1 MTTLTPKTAP
11 GLDPESYYIL
21 DCAVELGELTPLE
34 AQVFRANTPA
44 AHQFARRGDHDIL
57 PPHWLRNTARDF
69 LDNLSVEARYV
80 WALHSIPGVEAGLQL
95 FQQRL
100 EFVVQTKAQTD
111 LGIRKPFRLDFV
123 EETRDPVFD
132 EVYFPSVHDITPAT
146 VTRFIEA
153 LYGAQRVQ
161 LATDIDVVY
170 EALSWL
176 QSGNIATARRL
187 ARELGL
193 VSADSDFA
201 HPPTV
206 QQVYNNLA
214 AKKRK
219 QQKARGAIKKAVKLF
234 TRMGREQHVRL
245 MVHGQEV
252 VLSNPDSPFKFVL
265 KPHGA
270 GWLEEKTVTLGGHVP
285 YQLSLYT
292 KDDVFLARLCV
303 LFDQT
308 PVLDQLLALTMF
320 VQAGDELELLKT
332 ANWFGVVDAPQV
344 REVLSLHAPVLIEKV
359 PLPLNGKGPLSAIL
373 EDSGFWKEHAH
384 WEPYKAP
391 VTQWVKGWLG
401 DLYGSLAGL
410 SGTSVPRLSAL

>member
-1 MTTLTPKTAP
+1 MASAMPKTAP

-44 AHQFARRGDHDIL
+44 AHQFARRGNHDIL

-111 LGIRKPFRLDFV
+111 LGIRKPLRLDFV

-132 EVYFPSVHDITPAT
+132 AVYFPTVHDITPAN
-146 VTRFIEA
+146 VTRFVEA
-153 LYGAQRVQ
+153 LYGAQRAQ
-161 LATDIDVVY
+161 LAEDLDVVY

-176 QSGNIATARRL
+176 QAGNLATARRL
-187 ARELGL
+187 AHELGL
-193 VSADSDFA
+193 VRTGSDFM

-206 QQVYNNLA
+206 RQVYDDLA

-234 TRMGREQHVRL
+234 TRLGKEQNVRL
-245 MVHGQEV
+245 MVQGQEV

-265 KPHGA
+265 KPHGP

-292 KDDVFLARLCV
+292 KEDVFLARLCV

-332 ANWFGVVDAPQV
+332 ANWFGVADAVQV
-344 REVLSLHAPVLIEKV
+344 RSILEARAPALVDKV
-359 PLPLNGKGPLSAIL
+359 PLPASGKGPLSAIL
-373 EDSGFWKEHAH
+373 GDSDFWKEQAH

-391 VTQWVKGWLG
+391 VTQWVKGWMAE
-401 DLYGSLAGL
+401 LYGSLTRL
-410 SGTSVPRLSAL
+410 TGTNVPGLSAL